1 MKKSFAARR
10 LQKLQESVIRSITR
24 YALEKGA
31 VLLAQGFPDFDPP
44 QEVLAAAEQA
54 MGGGKNQLGRGLVRF
69 AFPKKDETLDEVERR
84 FAKLK

>member
-54 MGGGKNQLGRGLVRF
+54 MRGGRINT
-69 AFPKKDETLDEVERR
+69 E
-84 FAKLK
+84 